1 MAEQLTDTLKDTN
14 ATAINVSELDGLL
27 EKSFKP
33 KSDAAQEAIT
43 SAVHSLAEVAL
54 QNTTVVSND
63 TVSTIKSLIAE
74 LDRKLTEQ
82 VNHVIH
88 HEDFRDMEG
97 RWRGIHHL
105 VSNTEVDETLKMKV
119 FNVTKKEV
127 QDSFKKFSGIEWD
140 QNPLFKKLYEEE
152 YGTAGGAPYG
162 CLVGDYYFDHGAQDV
177 QWLKGIGQIAAA
189 AHIPFL
195 AGSSPAL
202 LNMDSWQQLSDPRD
216 LTKIFQTAEY
226 APWASLRDS
235 EDSKYIG
242 LAMPRFLSRLP
253 YDPKNN
259 PVDEFEFV
267 EDITGSEHNKFIWS
281 NAAYAMALNVNAAFK
296 EYGWCS
302 QIRGVE
308 SGGMVEGL
316 PCYTFGTDDG
326 GVDMKCPTE
335 IAITDRREA
344 ELAKAGLIPLLHWKN
359 TDYAVFLGAQSLN
372 APKEYRDADATANAR
387 LAARLPYMFPI
398 CRFAHYLKCIV
409 RDKIGSFAS
418 REEITKYLNDWIT
431 EYVTPDPN
439 ASSDTKARYP
449 LAAAEVTV
457 TEDESN
463 PGYYQA
469 IFYLRPHYQ
478 LEGLTVSLRLV
489 SKLPSEKGS

>member
-1 MAEQLTDTLKDTN
+1 MAEQLMDTLEDTN
-14 ATAINVSELDGLL
+14 AAAINVSDLDGLL

-54 QNTTVVSND
+54 QNTAVVSND

-127 QDSFKKFSGIEWD
+127 QDSFKKYSGIEWD

-195 AGSSPAL
+195 TGSSPAL

-216 LTKIFQTAEY
+216 LTKIFETAEY
-226 APWASLRDS
+226 APWKSLRDS

-253 YDPKNN
+253 YDPK
-259 PVDEFEFV
+259 
-267 EDITGSEHNKFIWS
+267 K
-281 NAAYAMALNVNAAFK
+281 
-296 EYGWCS
+296 
-302 QIRGVE
+302 
-308 SGGMVEGL
+308 
-316 PCYTFGTDDG
+316 
-326 GVDMKCPTE
+326 
-335 IAITDRREA
+335 
-344 ELAKAGLIPLLHWKN
+344 
-359 TDYAVFLGAQSLN
+359 
-372 APKEYRDADATANAR
+372 
-387 LAARLPYMFPI
+387 
-398 CRFAHYLKCIV
+398 
-409 RDKIGSFAS
+409 
-418 REEITKYLNDWIT
+418 
-431 EYVTPDPN
+431 
-439 ASSDTKARYP
+439 
-449 LAAAEVTV
+449 
-457 TEDESN
+457 
-463 PGYYQA
+463 
-469 IFYLRPHYQ
+469 
-478 LEGLTVSLRLV
+478 
-489 SKLPSEKGS
+489 